1 MLQKA
6 NEKTFKQNLLLWLL
20 AVVLL
25 CAMLMPFAQ
34 GALQG
39 EAEGYAPAG
48 VCSEVQEGAEK
59 AAAALGADKKEN
71 IVDLICYFLEDLLA
85 FDINNL
91 DPVRV
96 SLAHFF
102 AGYDGQLVFI
112 GNWENGRSGSFG
124 RIMGLHKNVLNA
136 NNLTWLS
143 EILKHEHGHYE
154 QYKRIG
160 LIKYIFAIAIPSLL
174 NDPDDYYSQPWEV
187 TADIL
192 GGVTTH
198 RHSAGSEEAGIAY
211 LNNVIKADLF
221 SFLSSA
227 LK

>member
-1 MLQKA
+1 MMQRTTG
-6 NEKTFKQNLLLWLL
+6 KTYKERFLLWLL
-20 AVVLL
+20 AAVLVCTL
-25 CAMLMPFAQ
+25 FLPFAQ
-34 GALQG
+34 GVLQG
-39 EAEGYAPAG
+39 AAEDTTANGVFAPESA
-48 VCSEVQEGAEK
+48 AENNSQ
-59 AAAALGADKKEN
+59 AIENDKKEN
-71 IVDLICYFLEDLLA
+71 IIDYLCYFIEDLLM

-124 RIMGLHKNVLNA
+124 RIMGLHKNVLNTGSI
-136 NNLTWLS
+136 TWLS

-174 NDPDDYYSQPWEV
+174 NDPADYYSQPWEV

-192 GGVTTH
+192 GGVTIH